1 MDSKNRSEL
10 NENVV
15 SGISLSCSGDPDMRL
30 KKETVPVSADDLD
43 DSIWSDSV
51 SRPLE
56 GVSGEDPGD
65 IFGDAPLSV
74 ADLKTE
80 LTKFYEGTAMKK
92 HSSETEIHLGEARP
106 LSLPEPGK
114 RLQSMM
120 LEVGVGRQSIDSCRM
135 QAEAERNVCERDGSR
150 SGARGPETDMKAFDE
165 ALDRN
170 FEHCEQ
176 FLVQQSQSVSRQNAD
191 LTAHETAS
199 FSALNAESAS
209 SLDIPKIPG
218 RVAIPKQRENW
229 ALRKLLRKQKSSE
242 CIERFE
248 QENAQAEWD
257 GISPQAGGAG
267 RYPEDVQA
275 SESSLRGCGS
285 QSSRHFRN
293 SSSPENFREEAWGE
307 DGLGEGAQEVR
318 PVSEAE
324 SQGTARSLS
333 VFGKCVLGIEIAFG
347 VLLGIGVVAVLI
359 NVQNPL
365 EKRVFHAFQKAVP
378 AALTC
383 ESVENDLMK
392 TELTLGPLTMKAVNE
407 ADSRFDFSVQQTHLA
422 LDPLSRI
429 SRDLRLR
436 TAVMHGV
443 EFPNISTLSFQET
456 WRPESIAPVFDPT
469 IRRVLADKTQS
480 LESLRYLEEV
490 KTLRT
495 PEYQRISAEVTR
507 INTEMEKCQNELMKE
522 LNLEKWDPAVL
533 KSKEA
538 KRPEV
543 IAILERIGM
552 LRGEAIT
559 VQTQWLELNQ
569 SVAGDLAEMQ
579 EKIALDG
586 EAFSAILHYPI
597 LTEEAL
603 ANYLF
608 QADIRKRLAETLDWG
623 KAVSRMAEMGILA
636 ENRFQADSLQ
646 SDGTIELFGQ
656 TFSFESDWETGI
668 ESECEYSYR
677 GNLRFHSEI
686 LPEELTRDAF
696 VTLACRQKAN
706 SRLQTITARIPL
718 VNDTSI
724 WGDHMLLPV
733 YAQARDTSVVIALT
747 VFGDE
752 IRGKITLEMEQVTF
766 DAPEKEAENARVVY
780 RQYEGK
786 EFSTLQICAD
796 VAGTLDAPTVTCTS
810 TATAEMMPFWT
821 AALHEMHE
829 NIRAEMIASVYE
841 RLKNAETAFNGSLEP
856 FYREII
862 LCAEKTDLFK
872 DCPML
877 RGKIKAKPRTSA
889 VEVVPM
895 DLAHLN
901 VDQSDFEN
909 SIPTYDPNMGMLPAE
924 QAEPVGN
931 FAGTPME
938 DGTVRKSIPVKKV
951 AKIEPLTL
959 DDVAGL
965 SQNASE
971 IASPTEIPPIPMNRP
986 NGVQE
991 NETVA
996 PKDPELPNL
1005 ADPVLYSKP
1014 KAEETP
1020 LVPMDM
1026 PQSRKRSTPLPMMQS
1041 TSNLGS

>member
-10 NENVV
+10 NENFV
-15 SGISLSCSGDPDMRL
+15 SDGSGFRSNTAPEMLSGNS
-30 KKETVPVSADDLD
+30 TAPVSSGRLD
-43 DSIWSDSV
+43 DSIWSDPV
-51 SRPLE
+51 SPPLD
-56 GVSGEDPGD
+56 GVSSRGSGD
-65 IFGDAPLSV
+65 IFEDAPLSV
-74 ADLKTE
+74 ADLE
-80 LTKFYEGTAMKK
+80 ANLAKFYEETAMEK
-92 HSSETEIHLGEARP
+92 HSSDTEIRLGEARS

-120 LEVGVGRQSIDSCRM
+120 LETGSVRQNINSCRM
-135 QAEAERNVCERDGSR
+135 QAETDRVMREKKNFRNQTVVSDAHMR
-150 SGARGPETDMKAFDE
+150 AFDE

-176 FLVQQSQSVSRQNAD
+176 LLDQLSQPQETSRSGDQEP
-191 LTAHETAS
+191 ETAV
-199 FSALNAESAS
+199 
-209 SLDIPKIPG
+209 SLDAQLTSSVTIPKIPG
-218 RVAIPKQRENW
+218 RVIIPKQRGNA
-229 ALRKLLRKQKSSE
+229 ALHELLRKREQTSCGIEHGSE
-242 CIERFE
+242 M
-248 QENAQAEWD
+248 ENAELD
-257 GISPQAGGAG
+257 
-267 RYPEDVQA
+267 
-275 SESSLRGCGS
+275 
-285 QSSRHFRN
+285 
-293 SSSPENFREEAWGE
+293 PENSPMPERRPRRRRPQSRRRTG
-307 DGLGEGAQEVR
+307 R
-318 PVSEAE
+318 PVSSETFSSGDLPSEAE
-324 SQGTARSLS
+324 THSVLTVESRETAKPLG
-333 VFGKCVLGIEIAFG
+333 FWGKCLLGTEIAFG
-347 VLLGIGVVAVLI
+347 VLLGVGVVAVLM

-378 AALTC
+378 ASLTC

-392 TELTLGPLTMKAVNE
+392 TELTLGPLTMKASNDE
-407 ADSRFDFSVQQTHLA
+407 DARFDLSIQQTHLA
-422 LDPLSRI
+422 LDPISRI

-436 TAVMHGV
+436 SASMHGV
-443 EFPNISTLSFQET
+443 EFPNIGTLALQET
-456 WRPESIAPVFDPT
+456 WRPESIAPVFDPE
-469 IRRVLADKTQS
+469 IRKVLADKTHS

-490 KTLRT
+490 KSLRT

-507 INTEMEKCQNELMKE
+507 INTEMENCQNELMKE
-522 LNLEKWDPAVL
+522 LKLEKWDPAVL
-533 KSKEA
+533 KSKDA

-543 IAILERIGM
+543 IAILEKIGT

-559 VQTQWLELNQ
+559 IQTQWMELNQ

-597 LTEEAL
+597 LTEEML

-608 QADIRKRLAETLDWG
+608 QSDIRKRLAETLDWG

-636 ENRFQADSLQ
+636 ENRSQAKSLL

-668 ESECEYSYR
+668 EPECEYSYR
-677 GNLRFHSEI
+677 GNLRFHSEV
-686 LPEELTRDAF
+686 LPDELTRDAF

-706 SRLQTITARIPL
+706 SRLQTISARIPL
-718 VNDTSI
+718 ANDAFI
-724 WGDHMLLPV
+724 WGDYTSLPV
-733 YAQARDTSVVIALT
+733 YAQAHDTSVVIALT
-747 VFGDE
+747 VFGEE
-752 IRGKITLEMEQVTF
+752 IRGKITLEMNQVSF
-766 DAPEKEAENARVVY
+766 DAPEKEAENAQVVY
-780 RQYEGK
+780 RQYAGK
-786 EFSTLQICAD
+786 EFPSMQISAEIS
-796 VAGTLDAPTVTCTS
+796 GTINAPTVSCTS

-877 RGKIKAKPRTSA
+877 RGKIKAKPRESA

-895 DLAHLN
+895 NLAHLN
-901 VDQSDFEN
+901 VDQRDFEN

-938 DGTVRKSIPVKKV
+938 DGTIRKSIPVKKV

-959 DDVAGL
+959 EDVAGV

-971 IASPTEIPPIPMNRP
+971 IASPTEIPPIPMIRAAAP
-986 NGVQE
+986 AETVQE
-991 NETVA
+991 NETAA
-996 PKDPELPNL
+996 PQKPELPNL

-1014 KAEETP
+1014 KAAEATP
-1020 LVPMDM
+1020 LVPMDV